1 MKGLGKKDAFEEGG
15 GGGVETPMYTMH
27 YENIQTQRLDTV
39 AADN

>member
-15 GGGVETPMYTMH
+15 GVDTPMYTMH

-39 AADN
+39 AAEN